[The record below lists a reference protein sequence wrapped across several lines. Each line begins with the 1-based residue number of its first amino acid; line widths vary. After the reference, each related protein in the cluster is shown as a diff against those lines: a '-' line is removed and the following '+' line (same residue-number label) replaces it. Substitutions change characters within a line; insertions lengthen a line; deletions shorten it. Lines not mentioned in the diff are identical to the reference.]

1 MTWLFEFFEGFI
13 KQLGKLKNLLQ
24 NSLYEQI
31 MNQYIGKPE
40 WLVIRNLL
48 KPVEGLLQFSILDLL
63 VSSLISIIIFI
74 IVMKLI
80 NLINPIN

>member
-13 KQLGKLKNLLQ
+13 KQLGKLKELLQ

-31 MNQYIGKPE
+31 MNKYIGTPE

-48 KPVEGLLQFSILDLL
+48 NPVKDLLQFSILDLMVGSL
-63 VSSLISIIIFI
+63 VSIIIFI

>member
-13 KQLGKLKNLLQ
+13 EQLGKLKNLLQ

-40 WLVIRNLL
+40 WLLIRNLL

-63 VSSLISIIIFI
+63 VGSLVSIIIFI
-74 IVMKLI
+74 IVI

>member
-13 KQLGKLKNLLQ
+13 EQLGKLKNLLQ

-40 WLVIRNLL
+40 WLIIRNLL
-48 KPVEGLLQFSILDLL
+48 KPEEGLLQFSILDLL
-63 VSSLISIIIFI
+63 VGSLVSIIIFI

>member
-13 KQLGKLKNLLQ
+13 VQLGKLKNLLQ

-31 MNQYIGKPE
+31 MNQYVGKPE
-40 WLVIRNLL
+40 WLIIRNLL
-48 KPVEGLLQFSILDLL
+48 KPVQGLLQFSILDLL
-63 VSSLISIIIFI
+63 VGSLVSIIIFV

>member
-13 KQLGKLKNLLQ
+13 EQLGKLKNLLQ

-40 WLVIRNLL
+40 WLLIRNLL
-48 KPVEGLLQFSILDLL
+48 KPVESLLQFSILDLL
-63 VSSLISIIIFI
+63 VGSLVSIIIFI

>member
-1 MTWLFEFFEGFI
+1 MSWLFEFFEGFI
-13 KQLGKLKNLLQ
+13 EQLGKLKNLLQ

-40 WLVIRNLL
+40 WLVIRNILE
-48 KPVEGLLQFSILDLL
+48 PVEELLQFSILDLL
-63 VSSLISIIIFI
+63 VGSLVSIIIFI

>member
-13 KQLGKLKNLLQ
+13 DQLGKLKNLLQ

-63 VSSLISIIIFI
+63 VGSLVSIIIFI

>member
-13 KQLGKLKNLLQ
+13 KQLGKLKELLQ

-31 MNQYIGKPE
+31 MNKYIGTPE
-40 WLVIRNLL
+40 WLIIRNLL
-48 KPVEGLLQFSILDLL
+48 NPVKDLLQFSILDLMVGSL
-63 VSSLISIIIFI
+63 VSIILFI

>member
-13 KQLGKLKNLLQ
+13 EQLGKLKNLLQ

-40 WLVIRNLL
+40 WLIIRNLL
-48 KPVEGLLQFSILDLL
+48 KPIEGLLEFSILDLL
-63 VSSLISIIIFI
+63 VGSLVSIIIR
-74 IVMKLI
+74 VKH
-80 NLINPIN
+80 PV

>member
-40 WLVIRNLL
+40 WLIIRNLL
-48 KPVEGLLQFSILDLL
+48 KPVENLLQFSILDLL
-63 VSSLISIIIFI
+63 VGSLVSIIIFI

>member
-13 KQLGKLKNLLQ
+13 EQLGKLKNLLQ

-31 MNQYIGKPE
+31 MNQYVGKPE
-40 WLVIRNLL
+40 WLIIRNLL
-48 KPVEGLLQFSILDLL
+48 KPIEGLLQFSILDLMVGSL
-63 VSSLISIIIFI
+63 VSIIIFI
-74 IVMKLI
+74 FVMKLI

>member
-1 MTWLFEFFEGFI
+1 MTWIFEFFEGFI
-13 KQLGKLKNLLQ
+13 EQLGKLKNLLQ

-31 MNQYIGKPE
+31 MNQYVGKPE
-40 WLVIRNLL
+40 WLIIRNLL
-48 KPVEGLLQFSILDLL
+48 KPVQGLLQFSILDLMVGSL
-63 VSSLISIIIFI
+63 VSIIIFI

>member
-1 MTWLFEFFEGFI
+1 MTWLFEFFEEFI
-13 KQLGKLKNLLQ
+13 KQLGKLKNFLQ
-24 NSLYEQI
+24 EPLYEQI

-63 VSSLISIIIFI
+63 VGSLVSIIIFI

>member
-1 MTWLFEFFEGFI
+1 MTWIFEFFEGFI
-13 KQLGKLKNLLQ
+13 TQLGKLKNLLQ

-40 WLVIRNLL
+40 WLIIRNLL
-48 KPVEGLLQFSILDLL
+48 KPVEELLQFSILDLL
-63 VSSLISIIIFI
+63 VGSLVSIIIFI

>member
-13 KQLGKLKNLLQ
+13 IQLGKLKNLLQ

-40 WLVIRNLL
+40 WLIMRNLL
-48 KPVEGLLQFSILDLL
+48 KPVEELLQFSILDLMVGSL
-63 VSSLISIIIFI
+63 VSIIIFI

>member
-13 KQLGKLKNLLQ
+13 EQLGKLKNLLQ

-31 MNQYIGKPE
+31 MNQYIGQPE
-40 WLVIRNLL
+40 WFIMRQLL
-48 KPVEGLLQFSILDLL
+48 KPIENMLQFSILDLL
-63 VSSLISIIIFI
+63 VSSLVSIIIFV

>member
-13 KQLGKLKNLLQ
+13 EQLGKLKNLLQ

-31 MNQYIGKPE
+31 MNHYIGKPE
-40 WLVIRNLL
+40 WLLVRNLL
-48 KPVEGLLQFSILDLL
+48 NPIKDMLQFSILDLMVGSL
-63 VSSLISIIIFI
+63 VSIIIFI

>member
-13 KQLGKLKNLLQ
+13 EQLGKLKNLLQ

-31 MNQYIGKPE
+31 MNQYVGKPE

-48 KPVEGLLQFSILDLL
+48 KPVESLLQFSILDLL
-63 VSSLISIIIFI
+63 VGSLVSIIIFI

>member
-13 KQLGKLKNLLQ
+13 TQLGKLKNLLQ

-31 MNQYIGKPE
+31 MNHFIGKPE
-40 WLVIRNLL
+40 WLLVRNLL
-48 KPVEGLLQFSILDLL
+48 NPIKDMLQFSILDLMVGSL
-63 VSSLISIIIFI
+63 VSIIIFI

>member
-13 KQLGKLKNLLQ
+13 KQLGKLKEILQ

-40 WLVIRNLL
+40 WLIIRNLL
-48 KPVEGLLQFSILDLL
+48 NPVKDLLQFSILDLL
-63 VSSLISIIIFI
+63 VGSLTSIVIFI

>member
-1 MTWLFEFFEGFI
+1 MNFFEGFI
-13 KQLGKLKNLLQ
+13 EQLGKLKNLLQ
-24 NSLYEQI
+24 NSIYEQI

-40 WLVIRNLL
+40 WLIIRNLL
-48 KPVEGLLQFSILDLL
+48 NPIKNMLQFSILDLMVGSL
-63 VSSLISIIIFI
+63 VSIIIFI

>member
-13 KQLGKLKNLLQ
+13 EQLGKLKNLLQ

-31 MNQYIGKPE
+31 MDQYIGKPE

-48 KPVEGLLQFSILDLL
+48 KPIEGLLQFSILDLL
-63 VSSLISIIIFI
+63 VGSLVSIIIFI

>member
-1 MTWLFEFFEGFI
+1 MTWLFEFFEAFI
-13 KQLGKLKNLLQ
+13 KQLGKLKEFLQ

-31 MNQYIGKPE
+31 MNKYIGTPE
-40 WLVIRNLL
+40 WFVIRNLL
-48 KPVEGLLQFSILDLL
+48 KPVKDLLQFSILDLMVGSL
-63 VSSLISIIIFI
+63 VSIIIFL

>member
-1 MTWLFEFFEGFI
+1 MTWLFEFFEAFI

-48 KPVEGLLQFSILDLL
+48 KPVEALLQFSILDLL
-63 VSSLISIIIFI
+63 VGSLVSIVIFI

>member
-1 MTWLFEFFEGFI
+1 MNWIFEFFEGFI
-13 KQLGKLKNLLQ
+13 EQLGKLKNLLQ

-40 WLVIRNLL
+40 WLIIRNLL
-48 KPVEGLLQFSILDLL
+48 KPVEGLLQFSILDLMVGSL
-63 VSSLISIIIFI
+63 VSIIIFI
-74 IVMKLI
+74 IVMKVI

>member
-13 KQLGKLKNLLQ
+13 EQLGKLKNLLQ

-31 MNQYIGKPE
+31 MNQYIGQPE
-40 WLVIRNLL
+40 WLIIRNLL
-48 KPVEGLLQFSILDLL
+48 KPVEGLLQFSILDLMVGSL
-63 VSSLISIIIFI
+63 VSIIIFI

>member
-40 WLVIRNLL
+40 WLIVRNLL

-63 VSSLISIIIFI
+63 VGSLVSIIIFI

>member
-13 KQLGKLKNLLQ
+13 RQLGKLKELLQ

-40 WLVIRNLL
+40 WLIIRNLL

-63 VSSLISIIIFI
+63 VGSLVSIIIFI